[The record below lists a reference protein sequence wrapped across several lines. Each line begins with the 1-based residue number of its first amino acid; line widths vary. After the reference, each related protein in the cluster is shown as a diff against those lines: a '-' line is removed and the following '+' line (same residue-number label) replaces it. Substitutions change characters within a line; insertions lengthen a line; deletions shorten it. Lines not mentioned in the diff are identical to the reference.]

1 MIQLFCTCSCNWSLH
16 NHRSNVLIIV
26 PLLKRIV
33 LDANSSSSLNT
44 LKGPA
49 ARGISL
55 DFLKSRK
62 RSLHKCNHT
71 KSPGSKRTC
80 FLPLLPASLY
90 FSFMFSILLLV
101 VSCKFF
107 IKSAHCDTSK
117 CKGSSKGKD
126 IKSIGARGLKP

>member
-1 MIQLFCTCSCNWSLH
+1 SD
-16 NHRSNVLIIV
+16 VLIIL
-26 PLLKRIV
+26 PLLKRSRPRRY
-33 LDANSSSSLNT
+33 SSSSPNT

-55 DFLKSRK
+55 DFLKSGK

-71 KSPGSKRTC
+71 KSPGSKSTC

-101 VSCKFF
+101 VSCKLL
-107 IKSAHCDTSK
+107 IKSARCDTSK